1 VTVPVDLQQA
11 EHEAEARAAAVEAEL
26 LAQAKAEAGLLEA
39 PFRPSPIGWVARLV
53 AAVPIAYLVLI
64 VPLSRPLSDARLF
77 SQAAI
82 FAIIGLSL
90 NVLIGYTG
98 QISLGHQAFVGIGSF
113 TSAYLVTVQKLP
125 FAFAV
130 LVAAAVGGLQALI
143 LGGAAL
149 RIRGL
154 YFALVTLAYGT
165 FASDTLFGID
175 KFTGGGQGQLAPLPA
190 FADTPHRY
198 YYFCLVVLAAV
209 LWLDF
214 RMLKTKGG
222 RALLALRENP
232 RVASTFGI
240 DVPAFTL
247 FAFVVAG
254 AFAGLGGALLAHKN
268 EVVQAQNYDF
278 QLALVFVIMTV
289 VGGLRSRSGV
299 VIGSAFFA
307 LLPYLTDKANIEST
321 VFRFVAD
328 HTPLPL
334 LTNEYAPF
342 VIGPILLL
350 LTLTKYPGGI
360 GQQIRPIVRWFSGHR
375 FNLHDRG
382 EKEVQVS
389 DVRA

>member
-1 VTVPVDLQQA
+1 MTTPVDLEATQ
-11 EHEAEARAAAVEAEL
+11 HDAEARAAAVEAEIL
-26 LAQAKAEAGLLEA
+26 EQAKAEAYEA
-39 PFRPSPIGWVARLV
+39 PFRPSAGGWIVRGLV
-53 AAVPIAYLVLI
+53 ALIPAYLVFVL
-64 VPLSRPLSDARLF
+64 PLSRPLSDARLF

-82 FAIIGLSL
+82 FAVIGLSL

-113 TSAYLVTVQKLP
+113 TSAYLVTVEKLP
-125 FAFAV
+125 FALA
-130 LVAAAVGGLQALI
+130 LVVACAVGGLQALI

-165 FASDTLFGID
+165 FASDTIFGI
-175 KFTGGGQGQLAPLPA
+175 KGFTGGGQGQLAPLPS
-190 FADTPHRY
+190 FARTPHRY
-198 YYFCLVVLAAV
+198 YYFCLAVLAVV

-214 RMLKTKGG
+214 RLMKTKGG

-232 RVASTFGI
+232 RVAATFGI
-240 DVPAFTL
+240 NVASFTL
-247 FAFVVAG
+247 LAFVVAG

-268 EVVQAQNYDF
+268 EVVQAQDYNF
-278 QLALVFVIMTV
+278 PLALVFVIMTV
-289 VGGLRSRSGV
+289 VGGLRSRTGV

-307 LLPYLTDKANIEST
+307 LLPYLIEKFNVESL
-321 VFRFVAD
+321 FRWVSD
-328 HTPLPL
+328 HSFLPFL
-334 LTNEYAPF
+334 SKEYAPL
-342 VIGPILLL
+342 VLGPILLL

-360 GQQIRPIVRWFSGHR
+360 GQQVRPITRWLGGHR

-382 EKEVQVS
+382 EKEVQIS